1 MTVSVKTQKYGQWME
16 ITKNGVR
23 KRESKKESGGGR
35 ACVSGYYTGIS
46 AQWGL
51 SADRGCAGAGA
62 SDPDGGRQ
70 HQQRRLSFQYG
81 AGDAAAWRRGLSD
94 GEDRGGWIW

>member
-23 KRESKKESGGGR
+23 KRESEKESGGGR

-46 AQWGL
+46 EQ
-51 SADRGCAGAGA
+51 
-62 SDPDGGRQ
+62 
-70 HQQRRLSFQYG
+70 
-81 AGDAAAWRRGLSD
+81 
-94 GEDRGGWIW
+94 

>member
-1 MTVSVKTQKYGQWME
+1 MTVSVKTQKYGHWME

-23 KRESKKESGGGR
+23 KRESEKESGGCR
-35 ACVSGYYTGIS
+35 ACVSGHYTGIS

-62 SDPDGGRQ
+62 SDPDGGCQ
-70 HQQRRLSFQYG
+70 HQQRRLGFQYG

-94 GEDRGGWIW
+94 GEDRDG